1 MQDGVGELV
10 ILRPHM
16 ATRPEFDQYTVIFFP
31 FDPPF
36 KAYMECH
43 IKVEIWASSEMY
55 KVYNMEALF
64 LDGELN

>member
-10 ILRPHM
+10 IFGPHM
-16 ATRPEFDQYTVIFFP
+16 ATRPEFDQYYVNFFP

-43 IKVEIWASSEMY
+43 IKVEIWASSEN
-55 KVYNMEALF
+55 V
-64 LDGELN
+64 